1 MFYTGGSTKRTKE
14 RKTPIKWRNEEFP
27 MSINTSFIAWKSK
40 NVNVYAQNSSATKMR
55 FVMILNDE
63 NIYKYHLAEFAVRV

>member
-14 RKTPIKWRNEEFP
+14 RKTPIKWRNED
-27 MSINTSFIAWKSK
+27 TSFIAWKSK